1 MTASITQQQQ
11 QTHERYIPPP
21 LKILP
26 EHQEQLQ
33 HSDLQHQQQY
43 SGTNL
48 RNYHANVFT
57 TPGTATTTAT
67 ATTAGA
73 FREPQHVGDV
83 VAAATAATAASTN
96 GIFEN
101 GKVGPIQFYCIC
113 YFYSFHNHHAYQLPK
128 TFDAL

>member
-1 MTASITQQQQ
+1 MVASIPQQQQQ

-26 EHQEQLQ
+26 EHQEQLQQQQQ

-57 TPGTATTTAT
+57 TPGTATTAT
-67 ATTAGA
+67 ATAGA

-83 VAAATAATAASTN
+83 VAAATATATSTN

-101 GKVGPIQFYCIC
+101 GKVGPIQFHCVC

-128 TFDAL
+128 T